1 MTKEVGLPLQFGWP
15 WPEIPLDRFA
25 GNFQIVE
32 KFKKVFL
39 DVLDRSLG
47 EMVVVNE
54 PVELARATGIESNF
68 HRSTAERGKKGG
80 FEVALEIEHHVEG
93 AIGQLHGHFDK
104 SGESRFSLKKQDFI
118 HGGMP
123 LD

>member
-1 MTKEVGLPLQFGWP
+1 MDGPFG
-15 WPEIPLDRFA
+15 
-25 GNFQIVE
+25 
-32 KFKKVFL
+32 K
-39 DVLDRSLG
+39 
-47 EMVVVNE
+47 MVVIDE
-54 PVELARATGIESNF
+54 PVELAGATWIESNF
-68 HRSTAERGKKGG
+68 DRSTAERGKKGG